1 MNPQQPPAS
10 SSYGSSDPAANYWG
24 TPTSVMGTPAPPS
37 TTQNHHAPPNPY
49 VQYGVPP
56 PPPPPPPQPNNMDN
70 VRKKLNAWG
79 NKAEMAATN
88 IWGNLKT
95 GQSVTGS
102 AWGKVNLT
110 AKALTEGGFESIYK
124 QNFTTYQHEK
134 LNRTFACYLSTSTGP
149 VAGTLYLSNIHVAF
163 CSDRPLSSIQPN
175 GMEAWIHY
183 KVIIPLEKIATVNPI
198 TVPGKKQVD
207 KYIQVSTIDHQDFWF
222 MGFVNHDKASK
233 HLLNGVSTCV
243 KSVPVLP

>member
-24 TPTSVMGTPAPPS
+24 TPTHVMGTPAPPS

-56 PPPPPPPQPNNMDN
+56 PPPPPQPNNMDN

-79 NKAEMAATN
+79 NKAEIAATN

-124 QNFTTYQHEK
+124 QNFTTYPHEK